1 MLKTITQENNILLI
15 LSTIILNYILFLT
28 SSLLILIKLNF
39 ILFVFFTFYYFY
51 KYEKNKFLILFLL
64 ALIIISLGTPT
75 DSWDARSIW
84 LFKAKEF
91 FYDHSIISIKN
102 NYAEFSHNNYP
113 SIAPA
118 FAAGLST
125 LIGYWNEIYPKVALT
140 LMFIPP
146 LIIISRFFDNNFFL
160 ISISIILFIIGK
172 FLVNGELD
180 GLVALYFVSSV
191 IIIYNLKNLNNDI
204 FYQCLILIF
213 FLIILSLLKAE
224 GVVLLICSFIG
235 SMLTFYKKKYLCKN
249 LIISF
254 FVSIIP
260 VLIWNYFCI
269 YNNIGNIN
277 NNNIFNINDFTNRIL
292 YLKNYILIF
301 EYLLLN
307 EKFLFGLIVFLVS
320 TIYIKNKD
328 ILIYVS
334 SISLIYILFLFIV
347 YLSTPL
353 DLEWHLNSANR
364 IIKPVALFLSIF
376 SLYSIFNKQHKI

>member
-1 MLKTITQENNILLI
+1 MLKIVTQENNILII
-15 LSTIILNYILFLT
+15 LSTIILNYILFLS

-125 LIGYWNEIYPKVALT
+125 LIGHWNEIYPKAGFT

-160 ISISIILFIIGK
+160 ISISIILFIVGK

-224 GVVLLICSFIG
+224 GIVLLLCSFIG
-235 SMLTFYKKKYLCKN
+235 SMFIFYKKKYLYKN

-269 YNNIGNIN
+269 YNNIGNTN
-277 NNNIFNINDFTNRIL
+277 SNNIFNINDFANRIL

-307 EKFLFGLIVFLVS
+307 EKFLFGLILFLVS

-334 SISLIYILFLFIV
+334 SISLIYILFLFII

-364 IIKPVALFLSIF
+364 IIKPIALFLSIF

>member
-1 MLKTITQENNILLI
+1 MLKTITQENNILII
-15 LSTIILNYILFLT
+15 LSTIILNYILFLS

-39 ILFVFFTFYYFY
+39 ILFIFFTFYYFY

-64 ALIIISLGTPT
+64 VLIIISLGTPT

-125 LIGYWNEIYPKVALT
+125 LIGYWNEIFPKAALT

-180 GLVALYFVSSV
+180 GLVALYFVSSL
-191 IIIYNLKNLNNDI
+191 IIIYNLKNLNSDI
-204 FYQCLILIF
+204 FYQCLTLIF
-213 FLIILSLLKAE
+213 FLIILSLLKVE
-224 GVVLLICSFIG
+224 GIVLLLCSFIG
-235 SMLTFYKKKYLCKN
+235 SVLTFYKKKYLCKN

-269 YNNIGNIN
+269 YNNIGNTN
-277 NNNIFNINDFTNRIL
+277 SNYIFDINDFNNRIL

-307 EKFLFGLIVFLVS
+307 EKFLFSLIVFLVS

-364 IIKPVALFLSIF
+364 IIKPIALFLSIF

>member
-1 MLKTITQENNILLI
+1 MLKTITQENNILII
-15 LSTIILNYILFLT
+15 LSTIILNYILFLS

-39 ILFVFFTFYYFY
+39 ILFIFFTLYYFF

-64 ALIIISLGTPT
+64 ALIVISLGIPT

-125 LIGYWNEIYPKVALT
+125 LIGYWNEIYPKAGLT
-140 LMFIPP
+140 FMFIPP

-180 GLVALYFVSSV
+180 GLVALYFVSSL

-204 FYQCLILIF
+204 FYQCLTLIF
-213 FLIILSLLKAE
+213 FLIILSLLKVE
-224 GVVLLICSFIG
+224 GIVLLLCSFIG
-235 SMLTFYKKKYLCKN
+235 SVLTFYKKKYLCKN

-269 YNNIGNIN
+269 YNNIGNTDN
-277 NNNIFNINDFTNRIL
+277 NYIFDINDFNNRIL

-307 EKFLFGLIVFLVS
+307 EKFLFSLIVFLVS

-334 SISLIYILFLFIV
+334 SISSIYILFLFIV

-364 IIKPVALFLSIF
+364 IIKPIALFLSIF

>member
-1 MLKTITQENNILLI
+1 MLKTITQENNILII
-15 LSTIILNYILFLT
+15 LSTIILNYILFLS

-51 KYEKNKFLILFLL
+51 KYEKNKLLILFLL

-125 LIGYWNEIYPKVALT
+125 LIGHWNEIYPKTGLT

-191 IIIYNLKNLNNDI
+191 IIIYNLKNLNINI

-224 GVVLLICSFIG
+224 GTVLLVCSFIG
-235 SMLTFYKKKYLCKN
+235 SLLIFYKKKYLCKN

-269 YNNIGNIN
+269 YNNIGNTN
-277 NNNIFNINDFTNRIL
+277 SNNIFNINDFTNRIL

-364 IIKPVALFLSIF
+364 IIKPIALFLSIF

>member
-1 MLKTITQENNILLI
+1 MLKTVTQENNILII
-15 LSTIILNYILFLT
+15 LSTIILNYILFLS

-91 FYDHSIISIKN
+91 FYDHSLISVKN

-125 LIGYWNEIYPKVALT
+125 LIGYWNEIYPKAGLT

-224 GVVLLICSFIG
+224 GTVLLLCSFIG
-235 SMLTFYKKKYLCKN
+235 SMFIFYKKKYLCKN

-269 YNNIGNIN
+269 YNNIGNTN
-277 NNNIFNINDFTNRIL
+277 SNNIFNINDFTNRIL

-307 EKFLFGLIVFLVS
+307 EKFLFSLIVFLVS

-364 IIKPVALFLSIF
+364 IIKPIALFLSIF

>member
-1 MLKTITQENNILLI
+1 MLKIITPENNILMI
-15 LSTIILNYILFLT
+15 LLTIILNYILFIS

-125 LIGYWNEIYPKVALT
+125 LIGYWNEIYPKAGLT

-180 GLVALYFVSSV
+180 GLVALYFVSSL

-224 GVVLLICSFIG
+224 GAVLLICSFIG

-269 YNNIGNIN
+269 YNNIGNTN
-277 NNNIFNINDFTNRIL
+277 SNNIFNINDFTNRIL

-328 ILIYVS
+328 ILIYV
-334 SISLIYILFLFIV
+334 
-347 YLSTPL
+347 
-353 DLEWHLNSANR
+353 
-364 IIKPVALFLSIF
+364 
-376 SLYSIFNKQHKI
+376 

>member
-1 MLKTITQENNILLI
+1 MLKIITPENNILMI
-15 LSTIILNYILFLT
+15 LLTIILNYILFLS

-75 DSWDARSIW
+75 NSWDARSIW
-84 LFKAKEF
+84 IFKAKEF
-91 FYDHSIISIKN
+91 FYDHSIISVKN

-125 LIGYWNEIYPKVALT
+125 LIGYWNEIFPKAALT

-160 ISISIILFIIGK
+160 MSISVILFIIGK

-180 GLVALYFVSSV
+180 GLVALYFVSSL
-191 IIIYNLKNLNNDI
+191 IIIYNLKNLNYDI
-204 FYQCLILIF
+204 FKQYLGLIF

-224 GVVLLICSFIG
+224 GAVLLICSFIG

-269 YNNIGNIN
+269 YNNIGNTN
-277 NNNIFNINDFTNRIL
+277 SDNIFNINNFANRIL

-364 IIKPVALFLSIF
+364 IIKPIALFLSIF
-376 SLYSIFNKQHKI
+376 SLYNILNKQHKI

>member
-1 MLKTITQENNILLI
+1 MLKIITPENNILII
-15 LSTIILNYILFLT
+15 LLTIILNYILFLS

-125 LIGYWNEIYPKVALT
+125 LIGYWNEIYPKAGLT

-160 ISISIILFIIGK
+160 ISISIILFIVGK

-191 IIIYNLKNLNNDI
+191 IIIYNFKNLNNDI

-224 GVVLLICSFIG
+224 GTVLLLCSFIG
-235 SMLTFYKKKYLCKN
+235 SMFIFYKKKYLCKN

-260 VLIWNYFCI
+260 VLLWNYFCI
-269 YNNIGNIN
+269 YNNIGNTN
-277 NNNIFNINDFTNRIL
+277 SNYIFDINDFTNRIL

-334 SISLIYILFLFIV
+334 SISLIYILFLFII

-364 IIKPVALFLSIF
+364 IIKPIALFLSIF

>member
-1 MLKTITQENNILLI
+1 MLKTVTQENNILII
-15 LSTIILNYILFLT
+15 LSTIILNYILFLS

-125 LIGYWNEIYPKVALT
+125 LIGYWNEIYPKAGLT

-180 GLVALYFVSSV
+180 GLVALYFVSSA

-224 GVVLLICSFIG
+224 GTALLLCSFIG
-235 SMLTFYKKKYLCKN
+235 SMFTFYKKKYLCKN

-269 YNNIGNIN
+269 YNNIGNN
-277 NNNIFNINDFTNRIL
+277 DSNNIFNINDFTNRIL

-364 IIKPVALFLSIF
+364 IIKPIALFLSIF

>member
-1 MLKTITQENNILLI
+1 MLKTITQENNILII
-15 LSTIILNYILFLT
+15 LSTIILNYILFLS

-125 LIGYWNEIYPKVALT
+125 LIGYWNEIYPKAGLT
-140 LMFIPP
+140 FMFIPP

-180 GLVALYFVSSV
+180 GLVALYFVSSL

-204 FYQCLILIF
+204 FYQYLILIF

-224 GVVLLICSFIG
+224 GAVLLICSFIG

-269 YNNIGNIN
+269 YNNIGNTN
-277 NNNIFNINDFTNRIL
+277 SDNIFNINNFANRIL

-320 TIYIKNKD
+320 TIYIKNND

-334 SISLIYILFLFIV
+334 SISLIYILFLFMV

-364 IIKPVALFLSIF
+364 IIKPIALFLSIF
-376 SLYSIFNKQHKI
+376 SVYSIFNKLHKI

>member
-1 MLKTITQENNILLI
+1 MLKTLTPENNILII
-15 LSTIILNYILFLT
+15 LLTIILNYILFLS

-125 LIGYWNEIYPKVALT
+125 LIGYWNEIYPKAGLT
-140 LMFIPP
+140 LMFMPP

-172 FLVNGELD
+172 FLVNGEID
-180 GLVALYFVSSV
+180 GLVALYFVSSA
-191 IIIYNLKNLNNDI
+191 IIIYNLKNLNNNI

-224 GVVLLICSFIG
+224 GTLLLLCSFIG
-235 SMLTFYKKKYLCKN
+235 SMFIFYKKKYLCKN

-269 YNNIGNIN
+269 YNNIGNTN

-307 EKFLFGLIVFLVS
+307 EKFLFSLIVFLVS

-334 SISLIYILFLFIV
+334 SISLIYILFLFII

-364 IIKPVALFLSIF
+364 IIKPIALFLSIF

>member
-15 LSTIILNYILFLT
+15 LSTIILNYILFLS

-113 SIAPA
+113 GIAPA

-125 LIGYWNEIYPKVALT
+125 IIGYWNEIYPKAGLT

-224 GVVLLICSFIG
+224 GTLLLLCSFIG
-235 SMLTFYKKKYLCKN
+235 SMFIFYKKKYLCKN

-269 YNNIGNIN
+269 YNNIGNTN
-277 NNNIFNINDFTNRIL
+277 SNNIFNINDFTNRIL

-364 IIKPVALFLSIF
+364 IIKPIALFLSIF

>member
-1 MLKTITQENNILLI
+1 MLKIITPENNILII
-15 LSTIILNYILFLT
+15 LLTIILNYILFLS

-125 LIGYWNEIYPKVALT
+125 LIGYWNEIYPKAGLT

-160 ISISIILFIIGK
+160 ISISIILFIVGK

-191 IIIYNLKNLNNDI
+191 IIIYNFKNLNNDI

-224 GVVLLICSFIG
+224 GIVLLLCSFIG
-235 SMLTFYKKKYLCKN
+235 SMFIFYKKKYLCKN

-269 YNNIGNIN
+269 YNNIGNTN
-277 NNNIFNINDFTNRIL
+277 SNNIFNVNDFTNRIL

-307 EKFLFGLIVFLVS
+307 EKFLFSLIVFLVS

-334 SISLIYILFLFIV
+334 SISLIYILFLFII

-364 IIKPVALFLSIF
+364 IIKPIALFLSIF

>member
-1 MLKTITQENNILLI
+1 MLKTITQENNILII
-15 LSTIILNYILFLT
+15 LSTIILNYILFLS

-51 KYEKNKFLILFLL
+51 KYEKNKLLILFLL

-125 LIGYWNEIYPKVALT
+125 LIGHWNEIYPKTGLT

-224 GVVLLICSFIG
+224 GTVLLLCSFIG
-235 SMLTFYKKKYLCKN
+235 SMFIFYKKKYLCKN

-269 YNNIGNIN
+269 YNNIGNTN
-277 NNNIFNINDFTNRIL
+277 SNNIFNINDFTNRIL

-307 EKFLFGLIVFLVS
+307 EKFLFGLILFLVS

-364 IIKPVALFLSIF
+364 IIKPIALFLSIF

>member
-1 MLKTITQENNILLI
+1 MLKTITQENNILII
-15 LSTIILNYILFLT
+15 LSTIILNYILFLS

-125 LIGYWNEIYPKVALT
+125 LIGHWNEIYPKTGLT

-204 FYQCLILIF
+204 FYQYLILIF

-224 GVVLLICSFIG
+224 GAVLLICSFIG

-269 YNNIGNIN
+269 YNNIGNTN
-277 NNNIFNINDFTNRIL
+277 SNNIFNVNDFTNRIL

-307 EKFLFGLIVFLVS
+307 EKFLFSLIVFLVS

-364 IIKPVALFLSIF
+364 IIKPIALFLSIF

>member
-15 LSTIILNYILFLT
+15 LSTIILNYILFLS

-51 KYEKNKFLILFLL
+51 KYEKNKFLILFLF
-64 ALIIISLGTPT
+64 ALIAISLGTPT

-125 LIGYWNEIYPKVALT
+125 LIGHWNEIYPKTGLT

-191 IIIYNLKNLNNDI
+191 IIIYNFKNLNNHI

-213 FLIILSLLKAE
+213 FLIILSLLKTE
-224 GVVLLICSFIG
+224 GTVLLLCSFIG
-235 SMLTFYKKKYLCKN
+235 SMLTFYKNKHLCKN

-269 YNNIGNIN
+269 YNNIGNTN
-277 NNNIFNINDFTNRIL
+277 SNNIFNINDFTNRIL

-334 SISLIYILFLFIV
+334 SISLIYILFLFII

-364 IIKPVALFLSIF
+364 IIKPIALFLSIF

>member
-1 MLKTITQENNILLI
+1 MLKIITPENNILII
-15 LSTIILNYILFLT
+15 LLTIILNYILFLS

-51 KYEKNKFLILFLL
+51 KYEKNKLLILFLL

-91 FYDHSIISIKN
+91 FYDHSLISVKN

-118 FAAGLST
+118 FVAGLSSI
-125 LIGYWNEIYPKVALT
+125 IGYWNEIYPKVGLT

-146 LIIISRFFDNNFFL
+146 LIIISRFFNNNFFL
-160 ISISIILFIIGK
+160 ILISIILFTIGK

-191 IIIYNLKNLNNDI
+191 IIIYNFKNLKNNI
-204 FYQCLILIF
+204 FYQCLPLIF
-213 FLIILSLLKAE
+213 LLIILSLLKTE
-224 GVVLLICSFIG
+224 GTVLLICAFVG
-235 SMLTFYKKKYLCKN
+235 SMITFYKRKVLCKN

-254 FVSIIP
+254 IVSIIP
-260 VLIWNYFCI
+260 VLIWNYFCTS
-269 YNNIGNIN
+269 NNISSNY
-277 NNNIFNINDFTNRIL
+277 IFNINDFNNRIL
-292 YLKNYILIF
+292 YLKNYTLIF

-307 EKFLFGLIVFLVS
+307 EKFLFGLIIFLVS
-320 TIYIKNKD
+320 IIYIKNKD
-328 ILIYVS
+328 IFVYVS

-364 IIKPVALFLSIF
+364 IIKPIALFLSIF

>member
-1 MLKTITQENNILLI
+1 MLKTITQENNILII
-15 LSTIILNYILFLT
+15 LSTIILNYILFLS

-39 ILFVFFTFYYFY
+39 ILFIFFTLYYFF
-51 KYEKNKFLILFLL
+51 KYEKNKFLILFFL
-64 ALIIISLGTPT
+64 ALIVISLGIPT

-125 LIGYWNEIYPKVALT
+125 LIGYWNEIYPKAGLT
-140 LMFIPP
+140 FMFIPP

-180 GLVALYFVSSV
+180 GLVALYFVSSL

-204 FYQCLILIF
+204 FYQCLTLIF
-213 FLIILSLLKAE
+213 FLIILSLLKVE
-224 GVVLLICSFIG
+224 GIVLLLCSFIG
-235 SMLTFYKKKYLCKN
+235 SVLTFYKKKYLCKN

-269 YNNIGNIN
+269 YNNIGNTN
-277 NNNIFNINDFTNRIL
+277 SNYIFDINDFNNRIL

-307 EKFLFGLIVFLVS
+307 EKFLFSLIVFLVS

-364 IIKPVALFLSIF
+364 IIKPIALFLSIF